1 MGGKMSIP
9 ESFSEDGFLVFS
21 GILTERELFD
31 ARAAVDRLHQRALSG
46 GEAELTASCVLESA
60 LPASKRGG
68 VEVEEGQNAA
78 FIVGD
83 PSRFEPFF
91 LSLFLKPSLTG
102 LVRGLLANDDI
113 VMHFANITT
122 KASAI
127 GSGIAWH
134 RDFPNEYICPE
145 TPVMLR
151 TMICLDGMDEANGA
165 TTFLRGSHSDGKLNA
180 TDIGANNQ
188 RISMACCGA
197 GDLVAIHP
205 LVLHGGGPNHSSRP
219 RRNIVIQWGIR
230 GAPMQTT
237 AMESVTGVPLI
248 ELASLQG

>member
-1 MGGKMSIP
+1 MSIS

-21 GILTERELFD
+21 ELLTERELLD

-46 GEAELTASCVLESA
+46 SEAELTASCVLEST

-68 VEVEEGQNAA
+68 VEMEEGQNAA

-83 PSRFEPFF
+83 PSRFDSFF
-91 LSLFLKPSLTG
+91 LSLFLKPSLTN
-102 LVRGLLANDDI
+102 LVRGLLETDDI

-122 KASAI
+122 KAPAI

-134 RDFPNEYICPE
+134 RDFPNKYICPE
-145 TPVMLR
+145 TPEMVR
-151 TMICLDGMDEANGA
+151 TMICLDGMDETNGA

-180 TDIGANNQ
+180 TNIGENDK
-188 RISMACCGA
+188 RILTICCGA

-237 AMESVTGVPLI
+237 AIESVTGVSLI
-248 ELASLQG
+248 ELASLHR